1 MDEINRQIME
11 ELQQDGRLS
20 MTELGRRVSLSV
32 PAVKERVMRL
42 EEQGVIT
49 GYHAKVDPDRV
60 GKTVKAGLDTED
72 SVGIGG
78 AIVRH
83 GMKPRTVLQMALTCY
98 TLAVLAGIYICANSS
113 WWLAAIGIGG
123 MLIGYLYTGGPLP
136 IAYTPFGE
144 LFSGVS
150 MGAAFVLIAFFIQT
164 GTVDQTTILIS
175 IPIAILVGARSSVVG

>member
-1 MDEINRQIME
+1 
-11 ELQQDGRLS
+11 
-20 MTELGRRVSLSV
+20 
-32 PAVKERVMRL
+32 MRL
-42 EEQGVIT
+42 EEQGV
-49 GYHAKVDPDRV
+49 R
-60 GKTVKAGLDTED
+60 GLDTED

-144 LFSGVS
+144 LG
-150 MGAAFVLIAFFIQT
+150 IY
-164 GTVDQTTILIS
+164 
-175 IPIAILVGARSSVVG
+175 PCRRSSPSMRTGSWYLRRWREPRRLVW

>member
-32 PAVKERVMRL
+32 P
-42 EEQGVIT
+42 
-49 GYHAKVDPDRV
+49 
-60 GKTVKAGLDTED
+60 GLDTED

-136 IAYTPFGE
+136 MCSVT
-144 LFSGVS
+144 
-150 MGAAFVLIAFFIQT
+150 
-164 GTVDQTTILIS
+164 
-175 IPIAILVGARSSVVG
+175 ARS